1 MFMELNDTFRAK
13 GLRKKLVETLVEKG
27 INSQQVLDVIGKI
40 PRHFF
45 LDSSFIE
52 HAYTDK
58 AFPIGAEQTISQP
71 YTVAFQ
77 TMLLE
82 LKKSDKILEIGTG
95 SGYQTAVLCEMGVKV
110 FSIERQKYLY
120 QKTAQLLKKLKYRPF
135 LVYGDGFK
143 GMPNDAPFDKIIVT
157 CGAPELP
164 NNLLKQLKIGGF
176 AIIPVGEVVQQMKK
190 IIRVDES
197 TFKVENY
204 GDFRFVPMLQNTNSS
219 NH

>member
-1 MFMELNDTFRAK
+1 MELNDTFRAK
-13 GLRKKLVETLVEKG
+13 GLRKQLVQTLSSKG
-27 INSQQVLDVIGKI
+27 INNLQVLDVIGKI

-45 LDSSFIE
+45 LDSSFLE
-52 HAYTDK
+52 HSYEDK
-58 AFPIGAEQTISQP
+58 AFPIGADQTISQP
-71 YTVAFQ
+71 FTVAFQ

-82 LKKSDKILEIGTG
+82 LQKGDKVLEIGTG

-120 QKTAQLLKKLKYRPF
+120 QKTSTLLRKLKYRPF

-164 NNLLKQLKIGGF
+164 NELLKQLKIGGF
-176 AIIPVGEVVQQMKK
+176 AIIPVGDTIQEMKK
-190 IIRVDES
+190 IIRVDQS
-197 TFKVENY
+197 TFKIENF
-204 GDFRFVPMLQNTNSS
+204 GNFKFVPMLKNTNSS

>member
-1 MFMELNDTFRAK
+1 MDFNDSFRAK
-13 GLRKKLVETLVEKG
+13 GLRKRLVETLVDKG
-27 INSQQVLDVIGKI
+27 ISDTKVLDIIGRI
-40 PRHFF
+40 PRHIF
-45 LDSSFIE
+45 LDSSFLE
-52 HAYTDK
+52 HAYEDK

-77 TMLLE
+77 TMLLD
-82 LKKSDKILEIGTG
+82 LQKGDKILEIGTG

-120 QKTAQLLKKLKYRPF
+120 QKTSTLLRKLKYRPL

-143 GMPNDAPFDKIIVT
+143 GIPNDAPFDKIIVT

-164 NNLLKQLKIGGF
+164 NELLKQLKIGGF
-176 AIIPVGEVVQQMKK
+176 AIIPVGETVQKMKK

-204 GDFRFVPMLQNTNSS
+204 GNFKFVPMLKNTNNS

>member
-1 MFMELNDTFRAK
+1 MDFNDSFRAK
-13 GLRKKLVETLVEKG
+13 GLRKRLVETLIEKG
-27 INSQQVLDVIGKI
+27 IEDAKVLDVIGKI
-40 PRHFF
+40 PRHIF
-45 LDSSFIE
+45 LDSSFLE
-52 HAYTDK
+52 HAYEDK

-77 TMLLE
+77 TMLLD
-82 LKKSDKILEIGTG
+82 LKKGDKILEIGTG

-120 QKTAQLLKKLKYRPF
+120 QKTSKLLRKLKYRPL

-143 GMPNDAPFDKIIVT
+143 GMPHDAPFDKIIVT

-164 NNLLKQLKIGGF
+164 NELLKQLKVGGY
-176 AIIPVGEVVQQMKK
+176 AIIPVGETVQEMKK
-190 IIRVDES
+190 IVRIDES
-197 TFKVENY
+197 SFKVENF
-204 GDFRFVPMLQNTNSS
+204 GNFRFVPMLKNTNSS

>member
-1 MFMELNDTFRAK
+1 MDLNDSFRAK
-13 GLRKKLVETLVEKG
+13 GLRKRLVETLVDKG
-27 INSQQVLDVIGKI
+27 IEDAKVLDVIGKI
-40 PRHFF
+40 PRHIF
-45 LDSSFIE
+45 LDSSFLE
-52 HAYTDK
+52 HAYEDK

-77 TMLLE
+77 TMLLD
-82 LKKSDKILEIGTG
+82 LKKGDKILEIGTG

-120 QKTAQLLKKLKYRPF
+120 QQTSKLLRKLKYRPL

-143 GMPNDAPFDKIIVT
+143 GMPHDAPFDKIIVT
-157 CGAPELP
+157 CGAPDLP
-164 NNLLKQLKIGGF
+164 NELLKQLKIGGF
-176 AIIPVGEVVQQMKK
+176 AIIPVGEKVQEMKK
-190 IIRVDES
+190 IVRIDES

-204 GDFRFVPMLQNTNSS
+204 GNFKFVPMLKNTNSS